1 MKRMAIASAVLM
13 AAVASGAVATLPAA
27 AQRNREPLSANQ
39 IADQVDARI
48 AKLKADL
55 RLNDDQS
62 KNWGSLQ
69 AALHDIAVARANRY
83 LQRAQAADTQG
94 DSRSAPQPGA
104 DGRDRSRI
112 PDEIER
118 MRREADFQTDRA
130 ADLRKFA
137 DAAGPLYSSLDDN
150 QKRRFIQY
158 LRSAR
163 GDERDPFREDGRR
176 FR

>member
-1 MKRMAIASAVLM
+1 
-13 AAVASGAVATLPAA
+13 
-27 AQRNREPLSANQ
+27 
-39 IADQVDARI
+39 
-48 AKLKADL
+48 
-55 RLNDDQS
+55 
-62 KNWGSLQ
+62 
-69 AALHDIAVARANRY
+69 
-83 LQRAQAADTQG
+83 
-94 DSRSAPQPGA
+94 
-104 DGRDRSRI
+104 
-112 PDEIER
+112 

>member
-1 MKRMAIASAVLM
+1 MVIASAMLV
-13 AAVASGAVATLPAA
+13 AIVAGTVASLPAA
-27 AQRNREPLSANQ
+27 AQRNRELLSANQ
-39 IADQVDARI
+39 IGDEVDARI

-55 RLNDDQS
+55 RLTDDQS

-69 AALHDIAVARANRY
+69 TALHDIAVTRANRE
-83 LQRAQAADTQG
+83 LQPRQ
-94 DSRSAPQPGA
+94 APQAPRGGRAAEQQA
-104 DGRDRSRI
+104 DDDERSNV

-118 MRREADFQTDRA
+118 MRKEADFLADRA
-130 ADLRKFA
+130 TDLRKFA
-137 DAAGPLYSSLDDN
+137 DAAGPLYSSLDDG

-163 GDERDPFREDGRR
+163 KNERGNWRDR